1 MSNAERINHYE
12 VLEVSPSASAST
24 IEQVFRLL
32 AKKNHPDLGEGA
44 DVAAYKRLVASF
56 EVLRDPEKRAQY
68 DRSLEEQTQS
78 GAEAENATD
87 AAADDCL
94 DRYRMLSVLY
104 AQRRKDYKKPG
115 IGIGSLEELVPFSP
129 EVLQFHLWYFK
140 EKGWVIRE
148 ESGQLS
154 ISAAGVDYLESVNQ
168 PQAKGQLRI
177 EQQIKSGPG
186 LVTT

>member
-1 MSNAERINHYE
+1 MVNHYE

-32 AKKNHPDLGEGA
+32 AKKNHPDLGAGA
-44 DVAAYKRLVASF
+44 DVAAYKQLVASF
-56 EVLRDPEKRAQY
+56 EVLRDPQKRSDY
-68 DRSLEEQTQS
+68 DRMLNEQKQGGTDIQS
-78 GAEAENATD
+78 STE

-104 AQRRKDYKKPG
+104 AQRRKNYKKPG
-115 IGIGSLEELVPFSP
+115 IGIGSLEEMVPFSP

-140 EKGWVIRE
+140 EKGWVTRE

-154 ISAAGVDYLESVNQ
+154 ISAAGVDYIESMNQ
-168 PQAKGQLRI
+168 PQTRGQLRI
-177 EQQIKSGPG
+177 EQQASVLPAPTAG
-186 LVTT
+186 